1 MYRFEVPGMK
11 CSGCARKV
19 ERAIKAK
26 DASAE
31 FNADLENKRVTV
43 TSSMPQADIAEAIQD
58 AGYANQAMVV

>member
-31 FNADLENKRVTV
+31 FNADLENKQVTV
-43 TSSMPQADIAEAIQD
+43 TSSMSQADIALAIQD
-58 AGYANQAMVV
+58 AGYANQVAA

>member
-11 CSGCARKV
+11 CRGCARKV

-31 FNADLENKRVTV
+31 FNADLENKQVTV
-43 TSSMPQADIAEAIQD
+43 TSSMSQADIALAIQD
-58 AGYANQAMVV
+58 AGYANQVAA

>member
-31 FNADLENKRVTV
+31 FNADLEKKRVTV
-43 TSSMPQADIAEAIQD
+43 TSSMSQADIAEAIQD
-58 AGYANQAMVV
+58 AGYANQVAA